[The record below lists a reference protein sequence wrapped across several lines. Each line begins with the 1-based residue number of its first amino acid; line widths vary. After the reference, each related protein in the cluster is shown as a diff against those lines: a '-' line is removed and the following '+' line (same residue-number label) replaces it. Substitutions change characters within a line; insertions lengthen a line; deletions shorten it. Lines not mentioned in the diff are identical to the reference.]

1 MSKKRN
7 ITIDVIKTVAILL
20 VILGHS
26 IQYGCGKEYLES
38 NAFFQNPLFE
48 YIYSFH
54 MPLFAMISGYLFYYT
69 VSKRNLKE
77 IIFNRIQRLFIPIL
91 SWQVVLCI
99 WNAVKN
105 VVKSGGGGN
114 LLTVILSYKDIINN
128 MWFLWSML
136 GLSLGTA
143 FVHYVFNDSILVY
156 ILGFALAPFLPYLGG
171 YIWLY
176 TFFVGA
182 YLFARYNNKL
192 SFFIDHIKKPYVI
205 ATLVI
210 LHFVLVLLWKND
222 YYIYVPPGL
231 GFTVY
236 GQENYIKYFIAL
248 FYRTF
253 AGAVGSVAVIL
264 VIDAAVKFVAL
275 KNVNKFVGMLSRY
288 SLGIYVF
295 SVHILSGVISW
306 LVPGDGFNLIIVL
319 VIALVQIIISLI
331 AMIIIDKIKITRK
344 LLLGG
349 R

>member
-1 MSKKRN
+1 M
-7 ITIDVIKTVAILL
+7 
-20 VILGHS
+20 
-26 IQYGCGKEYLES
+26 
-38 NAFFQNPLFE
+38 
-48 YIYSFH
+48 
-54 MPLFAMISGYLFYYT
+54 
-69 VSKRNLKE
+69 
-77 IIFNRIQRLFIPIL
+77 
-91 SWQVVLCI
+91 
-99 WNAVKN
+99 
-105 VVKSGGGGN
+105 
-114 LLTVILSYKDIINN
+114 
-128 MWFLWSML
+128 
-136 GLSLGTA
+136 GTA
-143 FVHYVFNDSILVY
+143 IVHFAFKDSISVY
-156 ILGFALAPFLPYLGG
+156 IIGFIISPFLPYLGG

-176 TFFVGA
+176 PFFVGA

-236 GQENYIKYFIAL
+236 GQENHIKYFIAL

-253 AGAVGSVAVIL
+253 AGAVGSIAVIL
-264 VIDAAVKFVAL
+264 AIDAAVKFVAP

-295 SVHILSGVISW
+295 SVHILSGVVSW
-306 LVPGDGFNLIIVL
+306 LVPGDGFNLITVL
-319 VIALVQIIISLI
+319 AIALVQVIISLI
-331 AMIIIDKIKITRK
+331 AMIIIDKIYITRK

>member
-1 MSKKRN
+1 
-7 ITIDVIKTVAILL
+7 
-20 VILGHS
+20 
-26 IQYGCGKEYLES
+26 
-38 NAFFQNPLFE
+38 
-48 YIYSFH
+48 
-54 MPLFAMISGYLFYYT
+54 
-69 VSKRNLKE
+69 
-77 IIFNRIQRLFIPIL
+77 
-91 SWQVVLCI
+91 
-99 WNAVKN
+99 
-105 VVKSGGGGN
+105 
-114 LLTVILSYKDIINN
+114 
-128 MWFLWSML
+128 ML

-176 TFFVGA
+176 PFFVGA

-210 LHFVLVLLWKND
+210 LHFVLVLFWKND

-253 AGAVGSVAVIL
+253 AGTVGSVAVIL

-295 SVHILSGVISW
+295 SVHILSGVVSW
-306 LVPGDGFNLIIVL
+306 LIPGDGFNLIIVL

-331 AMIIIDKIKITRK
+331 AMIIIDKIYITRK